1 MDIKYDENKSL
12 TENTIKLLTEIS
24 DCELLLIDNDTL
36 IILADSLFKLF
47 KYNFESSNYSEMNK
61 ISHYCKVVVENF
73 INRKLYSDK
82 YCAETIIDIACFV
95 FDQMCM
101 YDEKVMCLKSIIF
114 SSDIYK
120 TIKIRAL
127 EEIMCIEPEVQAL
140 ISNEKDVFYAML
152 QQLKR

>member
-1 MDIKYDENKSL
+1 MTLGQYI
-12 TENTIKLLTEIS
+12 
-24 DCELLLIDNDTL
+24 LLL
-36 IILADSLFKLF
+36 
-47 KYNFESSNYSEMNK
+47 
-61 ISHYCKVVVENF
+61 
-73 INRKLYSDK
+73 
-82 YCAETIIDIACFV
+82 
-95 FDQMCM
+95 
-101 YDEKVMCLKSIIF
+101 F